1 MSTMAKINERFS
13 RLEKEIC
20 DTYDR
25 NGLTETTTNTNR
37 MARAEMK
44 GYLEALHEAGLI
56 HEVTVKRTLDT
67 FDDIMACLIKEEGG
81 KNDGK

>member
-20 DTYDR
+20 DAYDR
-25 NGLTETTTNTNR
+25 DGLTETTMNTNR

-44 GYLEALHEAGLI
+44 GYLEAMLDAGLI
-56 HEVTVKRTLDT
+56 YEITVKRTLET
-67 FDDIMACLIKEEGG
+67 FDTIMKYLIKEEGG